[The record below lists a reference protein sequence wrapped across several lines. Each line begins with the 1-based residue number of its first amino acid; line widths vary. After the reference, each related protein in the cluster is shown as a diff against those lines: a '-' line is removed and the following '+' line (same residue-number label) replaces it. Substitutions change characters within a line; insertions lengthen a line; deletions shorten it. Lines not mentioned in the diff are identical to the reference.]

1 MTKPTDMDAK
11 ATKKDS
17 TPATRGGTL
26 DQPKGAGQA
35 VSRGGG
41 PDKAKGADDE
51 KGGGPDKAK
60 NAQANSKKTAAGHT
74 KRKKTDGTPV
84 LR

>member
-1 MTKPTDMDAK
+1 MTKPTDTDAK
-11 ATKKDS
+11 AANKIS

-35 VSRGGG
+35 TTRGGG
-41 PDKAKGADDE
+41 PDSAKGADDE
-51 KGGGPDKAK
+51 KGGGPDKSK
-60 NAQANSKKTAAGHT
+60 DAQANSKKSAASHS
-74 KRKKTDGTPV
+74 KRKKTGGTPV